1 MWDTEDFV
9 PGRVATSVEFWW
21 SSILP
26 TCTPEQ
32 QVMYLRWLVEGVS
45 FNESTN
51 VEAEGVF
58 QGQAYRGADLTP
70 VELPNHVPP
79 VFRSFMDETIDEF
92 VRTGVV
98 ATWDGVAD
106 TALHPKPRTVQPLG
120 VEPNKPRATYDARYE
135 I

>member
-1 MWDTEDFV
+1 MWNTEDFV
-9 PGRVATSVEFWW
+9 QGRVATAVDFWE

-32 QVMYLRWLVEGVS
+32 QVMYRRWLVEGVS
-45 FNESTN
+45 FHEFVN

-58 QGQAYRGADLTP
+58 HGQAYRGADLTP

-79 VFRSFMDETIDEF
+79 EFHSVMDETIDYY

-98 ATWDGVAD
+98 APWDRVAD
-106 TALHPKPRTVQPLG
+106 TALHPKPRMVQSLG
-120 VEPNKPRATYDARYE
+120 V
-135 I
+135 